1 MSTWDTKMVTKNLN
15 PWVEKHNE
23 CFHTDLI
30 KKRWCSNATWGN
42 ILKYFWASTCWYLCW
57 YLYYPISPQGVS
69 ALKQKLHSSGSE
81 PVLRLIMK
89 MYEEQNH
96 WKVFF
101 VRAVYFQ
108 PESMVFFKRAQRP
121 QTLSSDLILCFS
133 VLLIH
138 LSLGDLTL
146 QSSIFFETSQG
157 IKVHHCR
164 DGKVL
169 ERCVL
174 LLLTVNEK
182 K

>member
-1 MSTWDTKMVTKNLN
+1 MQHEGIFWSISGLVPADIYADTCTIPSHHKVSVL
-15 PWVEKHNE
+15 
-23 CFHTDLI
+23 
-30 KKRWCSNATWGN
+30 SNRSCT
-42 ILKYFWASTCWYLCW
+42 
-57 YLYYPISPQGVS
+57 
-69 ALKQKLHSSGSE
+69 ALGSE

-169 ERCVL
+169 ERCVP